1 MKYRLLIVDDERE
14 VREVLS
20 EIVDWSELGFE
31 VVQTLKDGRDTIAY
45 LEQQLVDVVLSDIK
59 MTFESGIDVA
69 RFIKERQLPVKV
81 VLLSGYQE
89 FQLAQ
94 EAIRYDVS
102 DYLLKPTDLDELYR
116 VFRNLKRELD
126 AGAAVKQSERQDRER
141 FASYLLFQSD
151 AAAEE
156 IARHLE
162 QLNAAVDPMRN
173 PCALLEVT
181 VTKDSGGL
189 SRADVASSK
198 KLLANMAAGQFPSWL
213 MLLDER
219 EQPPYYAVI
228 CMPTEQQQLY
238 DQMQN
243 SLQRLNNITALK
255 AQLVGFQRFDNLAT
269 LLVEYRSR
277 DPLRA
282 SSDVKQEAAAGPQRR
297 DGDVS
302 PSSGSQS
309 GGGKWAIRQAVAY
322 IEEHYHKN
330 LSLELVAGQVH
341 LNPVYFGQ
349 LFKNETNQNFS
360 DYLVEV
366 RLKHAKE
373 LLRSTPFKIYEICDK
388 VGYKDLKYFYKLFK
402 KHEGVTPSEYRDR
415 S

>member
-20 EIVDWSELGFE
+20 EIVDWSGLGFE

-45 LEQQLVDVVLSDIK
+45 LEQHRVDVVLSDIK

-102 DYLLKPTDLDELYR
+102 DYLLKPTDLEELYR
-116 VFRNLKRELD
+116 VFRNLKQELD
-126 AGAAVKQSERQDRER
+126 SGAAAKQAERQDRER

-151 AAAEE
+151 SAAEE

-162 QLNAAVDPMRN
+162 QLNTAVNPMRE

-181 VTKDSGGL
+181 VAKDNGEL
-189 SRADVASSK
+189 SKADVASSK
-198 KLLANMAAGQFPSWL
+198 KLLANTVAGQFPSWL
-213 MLLDER
+213 MLLDNR
-219 EQPPYYAVI
+219 EMPPYYAVI
-228 CMPTEQQQLY
+228 CMASEHQQLHG
-238 DQMQN
+238 QIQQ
-243 SLQRLNNITALK
+243 SLQRLNAITALK
-255 AQLVGFQRFDNLAT
+255 AQLVDFRRFDNLAP
-269 LLVEYRSR
+269 LLAEYRIR
-277 DPLRA
+277 NLLGAPPA
-282 SSDVKQEAAAGPQRR
+282 VKSEAEAGPQRR
-297 DGDVS
+297 DGNAF
-302 PSSGSQS
+302 PGSGSQPS
-309 GGGKWAIRQAVAY
+309 GGKWAIRQAVAY
-322 IEEHYHKN
+322 IEEHYSQN

-349 LFKNETNQNFS
+349 LFKQETKKNFL
-360 DYLVEV
+360 DYLVEI
-366 RLKHAKE
+366 RMEHAKQ
-373 LLRSTPFKIYEICDK
+373 LLKTSSLKIYEICER
-388 VGYKDLKYFYKLFK
+388 VGYKDIKYFYKLFK
-402 KHEGVTPSEYRDR
+402 REVGITPTEYRDR
-415 S
+415 C